1 MIYYVDIDNTICI
14 TTSADYS
21 LSVPISSS
29 IDKINRLY
37 DEGNTIVYY
46 TARGGTTKTDW
57 REHTEKQLK
66 NWGCR
71 YTSLDLSKPQFDFII
86 DDKAQKIDEL

>member
-14 TTSADYS
+14 TTSADYN
-21 LSVPISSS
+21 LSVPIPSA

-46 TARGGTTKTDW
+46 TARGGTTKIDW
-57 REHTEKQLK
+57 RNLTERQLRK
-66 NWGCR
+66 WGCR
-71 YTSLDLSKPQFDFII
+71 YTVLDLSKPQFDFII
-86 DDKAQKIDEL
+86 DDKALKIDEL